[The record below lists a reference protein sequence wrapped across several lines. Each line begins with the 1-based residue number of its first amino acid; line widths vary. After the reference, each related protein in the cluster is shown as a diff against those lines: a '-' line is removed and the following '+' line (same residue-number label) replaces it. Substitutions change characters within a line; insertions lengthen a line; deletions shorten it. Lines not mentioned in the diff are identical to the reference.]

1 MPVKVKLTEKQIA
14 DGKAALKQLRID
26 GRETATGFGKYVDM
40 LTPILAPQHPA
51 ATIQNLR
58 SVVFNRNEDGW
69 CVMPRLTWCRTHDLP
84 YKRTAPDGQNSGD
97 DRAKSAHISASILKM
112 VGAAV
117 STALRTSRYSNEE
130 LSPWDGI
137 SWSIFSINGSCK
149 TGQ

>member
-69 CVMPRLTWCRTHDLP
+69 FVLFLLKKVRKGLPEVFGTPSDRPCETYEAAYAQACITVGLLLNAKRLGVRPGSNVTG
-84 YKRTAPDGQNSGD
+84 KIPDVI
-97 DRAKSAHISASILKM
+97 REMIL
-112 VGAAV
+112 
-117 STALRTSRYSNEE
+117 TNY
-130 LSPWDGI
+130 
-137 SWSIFSINGSCK
+137 
-149 TGQ
+149 